1 MLRTRSIAGAALVVA
16 AFLTLQSST
25 LAFAVAKQNKVNFT
39 VRIENI
45 SAKDGLVAADGSR
58 YPFALSPGFYAV
70 NDGKLALFEAG
81 KRASAGLEAQAED
94 GMPDLLSMFTVARG
108 SDGSYGVFSKPV
120 GASMAGPILPEG
132 IYEFTFAAAK
142 GMKLNLMTMYGQS
155 NDLFYAPRQAIDLFD
170 AAGNPVG
177 GDLTSAFLLWDAGT
191 EVNQAPGIGSEQ
203 APRQSMKNFGAAEK
217 GVVHLVKD
225 QFSYPNTGDVIRI
238 TITPVGEDVAR
249 IKKVVVAPNLGVSA
263 GG

>member
-1 MLRTRSIAGAALVVA
+1 MLHRATVMLFRTADELFPSQRWNTRGASRDLRTETRPALRPATDPKSITENSIYVKNTIYRRGGARRCRVPDA
-16 AFLTLQSST
+16 AVEH
-25 LAFAVAKQNKVNFT
+25 ARFAVAKQNKVNFT

-132 IYEFTFAAAK
+132 IYESSEMPAKAVCNAFNGERETFA
-142 GMKLNLMTMYGQS
+142 GPS
-155 NDLFYAPRQAIDLFD
+155 VDSIDFR
-170 AAGNPVG
+170 AGR
-177 GDLTSAFLLWDAGT
+177 SKIR
-191 EVNQAPGIGSEQ
+191 PG
-203 APRQSMKNFGAAEK
+203 
-217 GVVHLVKD
+217 VKTTV
-225 QFSYPNTGDVIRI
+225 SRRI
-238 TITPVGEDVAR
+238 T
-249 IKKVVVAPNLGVSA
+249 L
-263 GG
+263 